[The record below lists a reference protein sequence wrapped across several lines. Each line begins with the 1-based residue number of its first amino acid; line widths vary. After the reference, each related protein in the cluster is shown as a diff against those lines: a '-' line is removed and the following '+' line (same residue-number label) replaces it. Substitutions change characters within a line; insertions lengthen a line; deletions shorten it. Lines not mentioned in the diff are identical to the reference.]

1 MTPGHT
7 YPLISH
13 ATADAVVAYRA
24 GLPIR
29 AAEFLSDAARLAA
42 SLPPGEHVINICA
55 DRYRFAVGLGAC
67 LLRGKICLLPPTR
80 TPEVIRQLAALAP
93 AVFCLTDEDD
103 CDVALPQVRFPQ
115 SSISRAAAGGGSC
128 CMPEIDASQPA
139 AYVFTSGSTGVPVPY
154 PKTWGK
160 LVRCVRDGA
169 ARLGLV
175 DGRSHA
181 VLATVPPQHMYGF
194 ESSVLLAMQSG
205 SALCAERPFYPADIC
220 TALDALPRPRMLLST
235 PIHLRALLAL
245 QTELPRVDLIVSATA
260 PLSQELAREAE
271 QRFRAQLLEIYGSTE
286 SGQLATRRTARDREW
301 RLWPGVCLTLEEG
314 RAWARG
320 GHLEQPTPMCDELEP
335 IDAERFLLHGRLAD
349 LVNIAGKRSSLS
361 YLTHQLNSIEG
372 VKDGIF
378 FFPEEPHP
386 SEAGVARVAAAV
398 VAPGLD
404 AARITEALRRRIDPV
419 FLPRP
424 LLLVE
429 RLPRNSTGKL
439 PREALRSLA
448 AASAATAATTG
459 QGLRS

>member
-1 MTPGHT
+1 
-7 YPLISH
+7 
-13 ATADAVVAYRA
+13 
-24 GLPIR
+24 LP
-29 AAEFLSDAARLAA
+29 S
-42 SLPPGEHVINICA
+42 GGHVINVCA
-55 DRYRFAVGLGAC
+55 DRYRFAVGLAAC
-67 LLRGKICLLPPTR
+67 VLARKACLLPPTR
-80 TPEVIRQLAALAP
+80 TPEVIRQLIAFAP
-93 AVFCLTDEDD
+93 DVYCLTDEDE
-103 CDVALPQVRFPQ
+103 CDIALPQVRFPRPVSR
-115 SSISRAAAGGGSC
+115 SSVRSVGTHV
-128 CMPEIDASQPA
+128 PEIDADQVA

-169 ARLGLV
+169 ARLGFA

-194 ESSVLLAMQSG
+194 ESSVLLALQSG
-205 SALCAERPFYPADIC
+205 GALCAERPFYPADVC
-220 TALDALPRPRMLLST
+220 SALDALPRPRTLVST
-235 PIHLRALLAL
+235 PIHLRALLAS
-245 QTELPRVDLIVSATA
+245 QAELPPADLIVSATA
-260 PLSQELAREAE
+260 PLPRELAWEAE
-271 QRFRAQLLEIYGSTE
+271 QRFQAPLLEIYGSTE
-286 SGQLATRRTARDREW
+286 SGQLATRRTGRDEEW

-335 IDAERFLLHGRLAD
+335 IDAERFLLGGRLGD
-349 LVNIAGKRSSLS
+349 LVNIAGKRSSLA

-372 VKDGIF
+372 VEDGVF

-386 SEAGVARVAAAV
+386 SQAGVARVAAAA

-404 AARITEALRRRIDPV
+404 AARLTEALRQRIDPV

-448 AASAATAATTG
+448 ATAATAAAAAG
-459 QGLRS
+459 QRVV